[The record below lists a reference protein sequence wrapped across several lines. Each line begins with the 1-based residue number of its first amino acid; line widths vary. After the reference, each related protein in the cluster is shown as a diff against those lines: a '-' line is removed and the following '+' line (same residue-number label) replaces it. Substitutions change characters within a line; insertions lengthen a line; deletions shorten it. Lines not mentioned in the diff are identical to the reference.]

1 MSHTAGEAAKRAP
14 RPGSAASEQ
23 PSEQSDTAPVVIV
36 GASMSGLRTAEQ
48 LRARG
53 WDGPITLVGEEP
65 HLPYNR
71 PPLSKEALTRP
82 AERSVRE
89 WHDDV
94 AFRRRGTVDDVQW
107 RLGSRVV
114 AADLTARTVK
124 LDDGETF
131 GWSGLVAATGLR
143 PRRLPADWPI
153 RGRLCLR
160 SLDDA
165 IRLRRRLRPGSR
177 IVVVGGGFIGCEVAA
192 TASRLGCRVTVVEPL
207 EAPLAAAIGVEAG
220 RAVARHHES
229 TGIDF
234 VTGRGVVSVPATGR
248 DGDRVCGVR
257 LDDGREIEADLVVEA
272 IGATPNVSW
281 LDANGLDLS
290 DGVLCD
296 ADLRVEG
303 RPGVVAVGDVAR
315 FPNPRYDSTARRVE
329 HWCIP
334 TDTAKRAA
342 RTLVA
347 DLTGGSLADPP
358 FAPLPSFWSDQG
370 DLRLQSFG
378 SPGIADSSTVTDGSL
393 DDLAGG
399 AVVDYL
405 RAGRLVGVL
414 LVNQPPNTYRAFRER
429 VDAAY
434 RPSRDET
441 GRTPR

>member
-1 MSHTAGEAAKRAP
+1 MSEP
-14 RPGSAASEQ
+14 LP
-23 PSEQSDTAPVVIV
+23 TAPVVIV

-53 WDGPITLVGEEP
+53 WEGPITLVGEEP

-82 AERSVRE
+82 PERSLRE

-94 AFRRRGTVDDVQW
+94 AFRRRGSVDDVQW
-107 RLGSRVV
+107 RLGSQVV

-124 LDDGETF
+124 LDDGETL

-165 IRLRRRLRPGSR
+165 IRLRQRLRPNGHV
-177 IVVVGGGFIGCEVAA
+177 VVVGGGFIGCEVAA
-192 TASRLGCRVTVVEPL
+192 TANRLGCRVTVVEPL
-207 EAPLAAAIGVEAG
+207 EAPLAGAIGVDAG
-220 RAVARHHES
+220 RAVARYHER

-234 VTGRGVVSVPATGR
+234 VTGHGVAEVTATGR
-248 DGDRVCGVR
+248 GGDRVRGVR
-257 LDDGREIEADLVVEA
+257 LDDGRELQADLVVEA

-281 LDANGLDLS
+281 LGGNDLDLS

-315 FPNPRYDSTARRVE
+315 FPNPRYDATARRVE

-342 RTLVA
+342 RTLAA
-347 DLTGGSLADPP
+347 DLRGEPLTDPP

-378 SPGIADSSTVTDGSL
+378 STGIADASTVAEGSL

-399 AVVDYL
+399 VVVEYL
-405 RAGRLVGVL
+405 RANRLVGVL
-414 LVNQPPNTYRAFRER
+414 LINQPPNTYRAFRER

-434 RPSRDET
+434 RPSADET

>member
-1 MSHTAGEAAKRAP
+1 MSETV
-14 RPGSAASEQ
+14 SEQ
-23 PSEQSDTAPVVIV
+23 PDTAPVVIV

-48 LRARG
+48 LRAAG
-53 WDGPITLVGEEP
+53 WDGPVTLVGDEP

-71 PPLSKEALTRP
+71 PPLSKEALSSP
-82 AERSVRE
+82 PGRSVQQ
-89 WHDDV
+89 WHDQV
-94 AFRRRGTVDDVQW
+94 AFRRRHTIEDARW

-114 AADLTARTVK
+114 GADLTARTVK

-143 PRRLPADWPI
+143 PRRLPARPPLQ
-153 RGRLCLR
+153 GRLCLR

-165 IRLRRRLRPGSR
+165 VRLRTRLDPGADV
-177 IVVVGGGFIGCEVAA
+177 VVVGGGFIGCEVAA
-192 TASRLGCRVTVVEPL
+192 TAHALGCRVTVVEPL
-207 EAPLAAAIGVEAG
+207 AAPLVSAIGIDAG
-220 RAVARHHES
+220 RAVARHHERS
-229 TGIDF
+229 GIRF
-234 VTGRGVVSVPATGR
+234 VTGQGVAAVLAAEH
-248 DGDRVCGVR
+248 DADRVRGVR
-257 LDDGREIEADLVVEA
+257 LDDGCEIAADLVVEA

-281 LDANGLDLS
+281 LEGNGLDLS

-296 ADLRVEG
+296 ADLRIEG
-303 RPGVVAVGDVAR
+303 RRRAVAVGDVAR
-315 FPNPRYDSTARRVE
+315 FPNPRYDDLARRVE

-334 TDTAKRAA
+334 ADTAKRAA

-347 DLTGGSLADPP
+347 DLRGDELGEPP
-358 FAPLPSFWSDQG
+358 FDPLPSFWSDQG

-378 SPGIADSSTVTDGSL
+378 STGLADTSILVEGSL

-399 AVVDYL
+399 AVVEYL

-414 LVNQPPNTYRAFRER
+414 LVNRPPNTYRAFRER

-434 RPSRDET
+434 RPSDDT